1 MKMLCVLFQLV
12 DIPFQC
18 LNGFL
23 QLAFTVTGPIDKGYL
38 LFILDLV
45 ELFTQP
51 LHGMQRC
58 FTVVDYLDSVQ
69 YLTLFDECNDLFEQT
84 GLMLCDGLFPDKGI
98 LVRTGFDFGSI
109 DEYRLAGDFSQ
120 IIEY

>member
-23 QLAFTVTGPIDKGYL
+23 QLALPVADPIDKGYL

-45 ELFTQP
+45 ELFYAAASWYAA
-51 LHGMQRC
+51 LLYRC
-58 FTVVDYLDSVQ
+58 
-69 YLTLFDECNDLFEQT
+69 
-84 GLMLCDGLFPDKGI
+84 
-98 LVRTGFDFGSI
+98 
-109 DEYRLAGDFSQ
+109 RLP
-120 IIEY
+120 